1 MYSPNKKATVAAVAI
16 LGALQRSQV
25 IQNTSTKVLSVQGQS
40 TKNHQNSINL
50 TAYFRKTGATN
61 TKGGRRY

>member
-61 TKGGRRY
+61 TKGGRRC